1 MGAQGFEPCP
11 AGFFWIPLLLCERA
25 SCGRHGSALQLVIN
39 RQQTHTS
46 SFPCNWSPQ
55 YYQAILYP
63 RMLTQNQFLACRR
76 ARFRRRSFF
85 LRHFHRWLPVFFH
98 AREPR
103 FMVNVSATCRQYMS
117 ASDHVATLE
126 PPSVGSSP
134 AFSTPSRERVDAA
147 RGCRPRRVVRTTW
160 CGGPL
165 VVGPSLS
172 ASCAVEASARSVG
185 DGQAAFLRRR
195 GAGAPSVH
203 QASC

>member
-1 MGAQGFEPCP
+1 MPQSPFCVASGLRKEVGAQGFEPCP

-39 RQQTHTS
+39 LQQTHTS

-63 RMLTQNQFLACRR
+63 QVLTKNQFLACRR
-76 ARFRRRSFF
+76 ARFRRRNFF

-117 ASDHVATLE
+117 ASDHVATLQKA
-126 PPSVGSSP
+126 GGWLK
-134 AFSTPSRERVDAA
+134 THLRERL
-147 RGCRPRRVVRTTW
+147 P
-160 CGGPL
+160 
-165 VVGPSLS
+165 
-172 ASCAVEASARSVG
+172 
-185 DGQAAFLRRR
+185 
-195 GAGAPSVH
+195 
-203 QASC
+203 